1 MNNDAVHRDDG
12 ADIERIDNC
21 YLEQNVLIAGLS
33 IITILFTWFTIPYF
47 SEIKNQTGDD
57 ERVKRADE
65 WVASETTR
73 VSLKLERREGAS
85 ALTLQQ
91 TLLPL
96 VYIVDIII

>member
-1 MNNDAVHRDDG
+1 
-12 ADIERIDNC
+12 
-21 YLEQNVLIAGLS
+21 LIAGLS

-57 ERVKRADE
+57 EREKRADE

-73 VSLKLERREGAS
+73 VSLKLERGEREHQRWRYNKHCS
-85 ALTLQQ
+85 
-91 TLLPL
+91 L